1 VQDTDR
7 VLERKGKN
15 EDEKEREKYYRTNG
29 YASQEVE
36 RLKAEGRWIYAELS
50 ERDKDT
56 DKQERM
62 ERIKESKYNRE
73 YEMCVIKEI
82 PEDL

>member
-1 VQDTDR
+1 VQNTDR
-7 VLERKGKN
+7 VLKRKGKN
-15 EDEKEREKYYRTNG
+15 ADEKEREKYYRTNG

>member
-1 VQDTDR
+1 MSGTEECR
-7 VLERKGKN
+7 ILTECWR
-15 EDEKEREKYYRTNG
+15 EKERTRMRRRERSTTGRTG
-29 YASQEVE
+29 MPVKKW
-36 RLKAEGRWIYAELS
+36 KAEGRWMNAELS

-73 YEMCVIKEI
+73 
-82 PEDL
+82 